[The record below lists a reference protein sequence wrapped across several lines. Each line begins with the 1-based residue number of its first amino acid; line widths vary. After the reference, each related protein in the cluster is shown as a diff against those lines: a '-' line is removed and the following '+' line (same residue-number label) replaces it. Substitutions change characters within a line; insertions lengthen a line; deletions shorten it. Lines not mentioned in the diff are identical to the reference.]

1 MNYSQLVSSVE
12 SWSAR
17 SDSATVNEIPN
28 FIAFAEDS
36 FNHGMPE
43 RGIAP
48 LRVREMLVTDDI
60 TMTDGVGTIPDDYL
74 QYLSAQSVA
83 STPRPLAYSAPVYN
97 EYAYADGAAGL
108 SNSFYIN
115 AASLYVYP
123 LSDSDVRMT
132 YYGKIPS
139 LSVSNTTNWL
149 IEKMPTLYLHGALL
163 HLGLFVRDNE
173 LLARSQALVAAGID
187 GLNMTDA
194 LGRYA
199 QTGSRM
205 RMITP

>member
-1 MNYSQLVSSVE
+1 MDYTSLLTSVE
-12 SWSAR
+12 NWSLR
-17 SDSATVNEIPN
+17 SDAATVAEIPT
-28 FIAFAEDS
+28 FIEFAEHS
-36 FNHGMPE
+36 FNHGIPE

-60 TMTDGVGTIPDDYL
+60 PMTDGVGTIPTDYL

-97 EYAYADGAAGL
+97 EYAFADGAAGL

-115 AASLYVYP
+115 ASSLYVYP
-123 LSDSDVRMT
+123 LSDSDVRLT
-132 YYGKIPS
+132 YYGKIPA

-149 IEKMPTLYLHGALL
+149 VEKMPSIYLHGALL
-163 HLGLFVRDNE
+163 QLALFTKDNE
-173 LLARSQALVAAGID
+173 LLARSQAMVAAGID
-187 GLNMTDA
+187 GLNMTDT

>member
-1 MNYSQLVSSVE
+1 MNYSDLVTSVQN
-12 SWSAR
+12 WSLRTDA
-17 SDSATVNEIPN
+17 ATVAEIPT

-60 TMTDGVGTIPDDYL
+60 TMTDGVGTVPDDYL
-74 QYLSAQSVA
+74 QYLAAQSVA

-115 AASLYVYP
+115 ASSVYVYP

-132 YYGKIPS
+132 YYGKVPA
-139 LSVSNTTNWL
+139 LSDSNATNWL
-149 IEKMPTLYLHGALL
+149 IEKMPSLYLHGALL
-163 HLGLFVRDNE
+163 QLALFVKDNE
-173 LLARSQALVAAGID
+173 LLARSQAMVASAID

>member
-1 MNYSQLVSSVE
+1 MDYASLLTSIEN
-12 SWSAR
+12 WSLR
-17 SDSATVNEIPN
+17 SDAATVAEIPT
-28 FIAFAEDS
+28 FIQFAEDS

-60 TMTDGVGTIPDDYL
+60 TMTDGVGTIPTDYL

-115 AASLYVYP
+115 ASSLYVYP
-123 LSDSDVRMT
+123 LSDSDVRLT
-132 YYGKIPS
+132 YYGKIPA

-149 IEKMPTLYLHGALL
+149 IEKMPSLYLHGALL
-163 HLGLFVRDNE
+163 QLALFTKDNE
-173 LLARSQALVAAGID
+173 LLARSQAMVAAGID
-187 GLNMTDA
+187 GLNMTDT